1 MKDSHDWASLSA
13 LLLGLGLPANP
24 QRVLIVEDDAYVRE
38 GLADALRCLG
48 HEVDAR
54 EGVERSDLPI
64 AGFDLAFL
72 DHYFSSKTLT
82 GVSLTPE
89 LRRACP
95 QIVIVG
101 MSSEVAKNA
110 EMVRLG
116 ANLGLVKREI
126 RRLIREV

>member
-1 MKDSHDWASLSA
+1 MKDSRLWASLSA
-13 LLLGLGLPANP
+13 LLLELGLPESP

-38 GLADALRCLG
+38 GLAMALRRLG

-54 EGVERSDLPI
+54 EGVESSELPLT
-64 AGFDLAFL
+64 GHDLAFL
-72 DHYFSSKTLT
+72 DHYFLSKTLT

-89 LRRACP
+89 LRRSCP

-101 MSSEVAKNA
+101 MSSEAAKNA

-116 ANLGLVKREI
+116 ANLGMAKREI
-126 RRLIREV
+126 RRLL